1 MKRLHI
7 LRPGTFT
14 DARGQRVSLSDS
26 DVAGIAAGYD
36 PAAHEAPLVVGHPKA
51 DRPAW
56 GWVESLDAGSGGL
69 FAVPKDVA
77 PALSEAV
84 RERRYKKISA
94 SLYGPDNPRNPNP
107 GKWSL
112 RHVGFLGAQPPAVT
126 GLEDAQLSEAGE
138 PDLTV
143 EADLGDGAADAWT
156 WRSVG
161 DSFRR
166 LREWIISEHDLE
178 TADRVL
184 PDYQL
189 DEFERTAAKAE
200 EQERKEREPTQETL
214 NMSEPTPEQLAEREA
229 QLAQREAEIEARER
243 AAREDAAE
251 RRRQDNADF
260 SERLANEGRLLPRHK
275 DTLAGVLT
283 LLDDVDDSTVAFSD
297 GESVSQAAPGK
308 ALREL
313 LSSLPVQVDLAERS
327 GGPLPEPRGGQGAG
341 RFRAPDGAA
350 VDEGRLAIHEKALD
364 LSEREGIGYEQA
376 LARVAGSAY

>member
-1 MKRLHI
+1 MRRLHI

-14 DARGQRVSLSDS
+14 DAKGQRVSLSEAAIQD
-26 DVAGIAAGYD
+26 IAAGYD

-56 GWVESLDAGSGGL
+56 GWVESLDTGSGGL
-69 FAVPKDVA
+69 FAVPRQVA
-77 PALSEAV
+77 PELSEAV
-84 RERRYKKISA
+84 RARRYKKISA

-143 EADLGDGAADAWT
+143 EADLGDGAATAWT

-161 DSFRR
+161 DGFRR

-200 EQERKEREPTQETL
+200 EQERKERDSTQEAL

-229 QLAQREAEIEARER
+229 QLAQREAAIEARER
-243 AAREDAAE
+243 ADRERAAE

-260 SERLANEGRLLPRHK
+260 SERLASEGRLLPRHK
-275 DTLAGVLT
+275 DTVAGVLT

-327 GGPLPEPRGGQGAG
+327 GGPLPEPRAGQGAG
-341 RFRAPDGAA
+341 RFRAPDGTA
-350 VDEGRLAIHEKALD
+350 VDEGRLAIHEQALD

-376 LARVAGSAY
+376 LARVAGAAY